1 MPARAATGDFEISPL
16 VGPDGA
22 AYLVRGGLL
31 TCDSGNNCTGGLTG
45 PKTETAGSTG
55 LVWGNPTLQMDAG
68 APDTGFRGTMN
79 FQVSGLP
86 AGVTSQTA
94 ASTTITNNTILF
106 SDPFAGA
113 AVYGT
118 YTPVQLSAS
127 NAAPLGNFQAAVTAT
142 SGSLTH
148 STTIRVD
155 VVDSLPA
162 TTLARLEVSS
172 DSFNSGSNAFGGTP
186 ASGTVQ
192 VSFPA
197 PSSGAVV
204 ALASG
209 NRSVASVPPA

>member
-1 MPARAATGDFEISPL
+1 MTSARTPSAAFTPRLRKRIARLL
-16 VGPDGA
+16 VAAAGA
-22 AYLVRGGLL
+22 LLMGHHAASARCHRRLRNQPPGWPGRRSLPGVRWPAYLRQRQQLHRRADRAEDGDGRL
-31 TCDSGNNCTGGLTG
+31 DWPRMG
-45 PKTETAGSTG
+45 
-55 LVWGNPTLQMDAG
+55 Q
-68 APDTGFRGTMN
+68 PD
-79 FQVSGLP
+79 P
-86 AGVTSQTA
+86 AGGCS
-94 ASTTITNNTILF
+94 
-106 SDPFAGA
+106 
-113 AVYGT
+113 
-118 YTPVQLSAS
+118 
-127 NAAPLGNFQAAVTAT
+127 
-142 SGSLTH
+142 H